1 MSREKPFLNEDQ
13 IIRHEAFES
22 WLAHQTL
29 FDDSFFTVFFHNKSV
44 ATSMV
49 RTLLESEEVHLAHS
63 ATQVE
68 FRNPGFKTCRFD
80 MLAQTSD
87 GQLVVTEVQKALA
100 EGPPERWRFY
110 SSILDTRMP
119 LKAGDE
125 YSGLPE
131 TWRFVILPPDP
142 IGDGQFIYRF
152 EGGGERFSHRPMGDR
167 SHIVYINAAK
177 ATAETQLGRMVLSMR
192 CDKADDMVYN
202 EFVDWMRDLKTG
214 NVAKEYEKMLIN
226 EFDPMWDSV
235 RDRVEAIGE
244 RRGEQ
249 RGIAIGEHRGIAI
262 GEQRATKKEQDRIAR
277 SLLMDGHPRA
287 YVSRLT
293 TLSAEEVD
301 EIARSLGRGN

>member
-49 RTLLESEEVHLAHS
+49 RTLLESEEVRLAHS

-131 TWRFVILPPDP
+131 TWLFVIFPTDP

-152 EGGGERFSHRPMGDR
+152 ERRERFSHRPMGDR

-226 EFDPMWDSV
+226 EFDPMWDGV

>member
-49 RTLLESEEVHLAHS
+49 RTLLESEEVRRAHS

-87 GQLVVTEVQKALA
+87 GTEVQKALA

-125 YSGLPE
+125 YGGLPE
-131 TWRFVILPPDP
+131 TWLFVIYPTDP

-152 EGGGERFSHRPMGDR
+152 ERRERFSHRPMGDR

-226 EFDPMWDSV
+226 EFDPMWDGV

-249 RGIAIGEHRGIAI
+249 RGIAIGEHR
-262 GEQRATKKEQDRIAR
+262 ATKKVQDRIAR
-277 SLLMDGHPRA
+277 NLLLKGQPKDL
-287 YVSRLT
+287 VSQCT
-293 TLSAEEVD
+293 SLSAQEVD
-301 EIARSLGRGN
+301 EIARSLGHEV

>member
-49 RTLLESEEVHLAHS
+49 RTLLESEEVRRAHS

-87 GQLVVTEVQKALA
+87 GTEVQKALA

-125 YSGLPE
+125 YGGLPE
-131 TWRFVILPPDP
+131 TWLFVIFPTDP

-152 EGGGERFSHRPMGDR
+152 ERRERFSHRPMGDR

-226 EFDPMWDSV
+226 EFDPMWDGV

>member
-1 MSREKPFLNEDQ
+1 
-13 IIRHEAFES
+13 
-22 WLAHQTL
+22 
-29 FDDSFFTVFFHNKSV
+29 
-44 ATSMV
+44 MV
-49 RTLLESEEVHLAHS
+49 RTLLESEEVRLAHS

-131 TWRFVILPPDP
+131 TWLFVIFPTDP

-152 EGGGERFSHRPMGDR
+152 ERRERFSHRPMGDR

-226 EFDPMWDSV
+226 EFDPMWDGV

-249 RGIAIGEHRGIAI
+249 RGIAIGEHR
-262 GEQRATKKEQDRIAR
+262 ATKKVQDRIAR
-277 SLLMDGHPRA
+277 NLLLKGQPKDL
-287 YVSRLT
+287 VSQCT
-293 TLSAEEVD
+293 SLSAQEVD
-301 EIARSLGRGN
+301 EIARSLGRGK

>member
-1 MSREKPFLNEDQ
+1 MTTEKPFLNEDQ

-49 RTLLESEEVHLAHS
+49 RTLLESEEVRLAHS

-87 GQLVVTEVQKALA
+87 GQ
-100 EGPPERWRFY
+100 
-110 SSILDTRMP
+110 
-119 LKAGDE
+119 
-125 YSGLPE
+125 
-131 TWRFVILPPDP
+131 
-142 IGDGQFIYRF
+142 FIYRF
-152 EGGGERFSHRPMGDR
+152 ERRERFSHRPMGDR

-192 CDKADDMVYN
+192 CESANDMLYN
-202 EFVDWMRDLKTG
+202 DFVRWMRDLKTG

-226 EFDPMWDSV
+226 EFDPMWDGV

-249 RGIAIGEHRGIAI
+249 RGIAIGEHR
-262 GEQRATKKEQDRIAR
+262 ATKKVQDRIAR
-277 SLLMDGHPRA
+277 NLLLKGQPKDL
-287 YVSRLT
+287 VSQCT
-293 TLSAEEVD
+293 SLSAQEVD
-301 EIARSLGRGN
+301 EIARSLGRGK

>member
-1 MSREKPFLNEDQ
+1 MTTEKPFLSEDQ

-29 FDDSFFTVFFHNKSV
+29 FDDSLFTVFFHNKSV

-49 RTLLESEEVHLAHS
+49 RTLLESEEVRLAHS

-87 GQLVVTEVQKALA
+87 GQLVVTKVQKALA

-131 TWRFVILPPDP
+131 TWLFVIFPTDP

-152 EGGGERFSHRPMGDR
+152 ERRERFSHRPMGDR

-226 EFDPMWDSV
+226 EFDPMWDGV

>member
-1 MSREKPFLNEDQ
+1 
-13 IIRHEAFES
+13 
-22 WLAHQTL
+22 
-29 FDDSFFTVFFHNKSV
+29 
-44 ATSMV
+44 
-49 RTLLESEEVHLAHS
+49 
-63 ATQVE
+63 
-68 FRNPGFKTCRFD
+68 

-100 EGPPERWRFY
+100 DGTPERWRFY

-119 LKAGDE
+119 LKAGDD

-131 TWRFVILPPDP
+131 TWLFVIFPTDP

-152 EGGGERFSHRPMGDR
+152 ERRERFSHRPMGDR

-177 ATAETQLGRMVLSMR
+177 ATTETQLGRMVLSMR

-214 NVAKEYEKMLIN
+214 NVDEEYEKRLIN
-226 EFDPMWDSV
+226 EFDPMWDGV
-235 RDRVEAIGE
+235 RNRVEAI
-244 RRGEQ
+244 GEQ

-262 GEQRATKKEQDRIAR
+262 GEQRAKKMERDRMAR
-277 SLLMDGHPRA
+277 NLLMDGHPRA
-287 YVSRLT
+287 YVSKLT

-301 EIARSLGRGN
+301 EIARSLGCGN